1 MALAKKPKIILLNNF
16 VSMLVEQNPCYPPGF
31 NVDSLCCYYENECPK
46 CECEL
51 TQDEEDNTYCMECP
65 YYELNKEVAI

>member
-1 MALAKKPKIILLNNF
+1 
-16 VSMLVEQNPCYPPGF
+16 MLVEQNPCYPPGF